1 MHLFML
7 SNQRDA
13 WKEARLC
20 GFNLLAG
27 THKEKTLK
35 EQTFLAVPCQKS
47 SGRILAACF
56 TVGLFLLHSDAIAA
70 QARSAV
76 SPTVPY
82 SVPVK
87 IPAPRKSPPEDPA
100 APYTPT
106 VVSLIRQLELHNPP
120 TAAELARA
128 SILLSTHGGTYDHPK
143 GSNPTCHNL
152 ANVDLKTITTPR
164 ITPLCFSDGLGINV
178 VSGPNVGETTGLPSM
193 LMLASS
199 FDRVLA
205 NAMGQVEGRE
215 GRELMVTGLLGPQA
229 DTDTFINWQRGHH
242 TPGEDPFLNG
252 AISSAQINGIQGQGL
267 MAQVKHFA
275 VYTGSSEKFTEVQ
288 DQALHEILLPPY
300 ESSLKDSGASSI
312 MCSYQQFR
320 DASQYLNREVDDLTE
335 PSPFPGGSMKTWRLN
350 ETHFACENPLLLTY
364 VLRDLWGS
372 KAFVASDYGAV
383 HSSSGFWQGDDRE
396 DPTAR
401 YFNGTNPEGMTDRAD
416 LGIDSSG
423 SVCANAAGAVASCS
437 EPGAS
442 HVAGVP
448 GPGCPVTGCGV
459 ANSVANG
466 TIPLAVFN
474 QALARVLYQEERFGF
489 LGCDNT
495 VAKCK
500 NPGGIGLDRS
510 GLAPLPE
517 GRRSGR
523 PQIGTKNGDAAI
535 SEKVAEEGGV
545 LLKNDNQTL
554 PITPEDLRKGI
565 AVSGAGAEYLI
576 ANPNN
581 EGAAGYADRNAVN
594 PLQQL
599 KALSGENSAFAYT
612 PAGSPT
618 GQPVPCGVLSSLP
631 SSSELPTAAPNAACD
646 DRSGLRRYSGM
657 AMDAMAS
664 DRIDKMIDYSSVSPE
679 GQLTGGKMYHWDG
692 WIYIPTVDSYIFR
705 IQYSAS
711 IPDSNVAFIL
721 DSSRK
726 TLVDATSFYQGQYY
740 GDMSVVVSPTNAGY
754 TEKGLRNRQCAVQ
767 QPKSSRSPE
776 PVVRCS
782 ESPAVGWHR
791 VALTL
796 DSTGLAKGS
805 KVSFRFA
812 FSRSE
817 GDIVDAAADAE
828 GKALALVFV
837 NDQGRHVVPSK
848 PDISSLDATQIRL
861 IEAVAAANPNT
872 VVVLNT
878 GTPIIVKEWFK
889 NPHAKSVLN
898 MWQAGQEGGTATA
911 RLLLGQANPSG
922 HVTITWPMD
931 HTDTIQGYDQAKGLY
946 DGDTAGTHPERLNG
960 SSEKP
965 AVESQGIYSGYRY
978 YDQLGIPVQFP
989 FGYGLSY
996 TTFQFSALKIDA
1008 KEDGTVLVAFDL
1020 KNTGNVAGAAVPQ
1033 VYVGP
1038 GPAVE
1043 GVQQSVRSLRG
1054 FERIDLE
1061 PGQTKHVEI
1070 VLDRRSFE
1078 YWSEPSQR
1086 WIKNYGPRMIFV
1098 GEADALPYLPLSASV
1113 TLVDANSSQR

>member
-1 MHLFML
+1 M
-7 SNQRDA
+7 
-13 WKEARLC
+13 
-20 GFNLLAG
+20 
-27 THKEKTLK
+27 
-35 EQTFLAVPCQKS
+35 
-47 SGRILAACF
+47 
-56 TVGLFLLHSDAIAA
+56 
-70 QARSAV
+70 
-76 SPTVPY
+76 
-82 SVPVK
+82 
-87 IPAPRKSPPEDPA
+87 
-100 APYTPT
+100 
-106 VVSLIRQLELHNPP
+106 
-120 TAAELARA
+120 
-128 SILLSTHGGTYDHPK
+128 
-143 GSNPTCHNL
+143 
-152 ANVDLKTITTPR
+152 
-164 ITPLCFSDGLGINV
+164 PLCFSDGLGINV
-178 VSGPNVGETTGLPSM
+178 VSGPNVGNTTGLPSM

-199 FDRVLA
+199 FDRDLA

-252 AISSAQINGIQGQGL
+252 ALSSAQIEGIQGQGL
-267 MAQVKHFA
+267 MSQVKHFA
-275 VYTGSSEKFTEVQ
+275 VYTGSEGNFTEVQ
-288 DQALHEILLPPY
+288 DQALHEIYLPPY
-300 ESSLKDSGASSI
+300 EMSLKDNGASSI
-312 MCSYQQFR
+312 MCSYQRFR
-320 DASQYLNREVDDLTE
+320 DASQYLNREVDDLTQ
-335 PSPFPGGSMKTWRLN
+335 PSPFPGDAMKTWPLN
-350 ETHFACENPLLLTY
+350 ETHFACENSLLLTY

-383 HSSSGFWQGDDRE
+383 HSSNGFWQGDDRE

-401 YFNGTNPEGMTDRAD
+401 YFGDVNPEGMTDRAD
-416 LGIDSSG
+416 LGIDSTS
-423 SVCANAAGAVASCS
+423 SVCANAAGAAASCS
-437 EPGAS
+437 APGAL
-442 HVAGVP
+442 HIAGVP
-448 GPGCPVTGCGV
+448 GPGCPISGC
-459 ANSVANG
+459 SVANAVASG

-495 VAKCK
+495 VGKCK

-510 GLAPLPE
+510 GLVPLPE
-517 GRRSGR
+517 GNRSGR

-535 SEKVAEEGGV
+535 SERVAEEGGV

-554 PITPEDLRKGI
+554 PITPEDLSRGI
-565 AVSGAGAEYLI
+565 AVSGGGAEYLI

-581 EGAAGYADRNAVN
+581 EGAAGYPDRNAVN

-599 KALSGENSAFAYT
+599 KALSGKNSAFTFT

-618 GQPVPCGVLSSLP
+618 GQPVPCSVLSSLP
-631 SSSELPTAAPNAACD
+631 SSSELPPASPKSVCGNQ
-646 DRSGLRRYSGM
+646 SGLQRYSGM
-657 AMDAMAS
+657 AADAMAT
-664 DRIDKMIDYSSVSPE
+664 DHIDKSIDYSSVSPE
-679 GQLTGGKMYHWDG
+679 GQLTGGKVYRWDG
-692 WIYIPTVDSYIFR
+692 WIYVPSVDSYTFR

-711 IPDSNVAFIL
+711 IPDSRVTFIL

-754 TEKGLRNRQCAVQ
+754 TEAGLRNRQCAVLQ
-767 QPKSSRSPE
+767 AKSAKSSE
-776 PVVRCS
+776 AVVHCS

-796 DSTGLAKGS
+796 NSTGLATSS

-812 FSRSE
+812 FSRAD
-817 GDIVDAAADAE
+817 GDIADAAAAAQ

-837 NDQGRHVVPSK
+837 NDQGRHVAPNN
-848 PDISSLDATQIRL
+848 PDVSSLDAAQIRL
-861 IEAVAAANPNT
+861 IERVAASNPNT

-889 NPHAKSVLN
+889 NPHVKSVLN

-931 HTDTIQGYDQAKGLY
+931 HTDTIQGYNQAKGLY

-960 SSEKP
+960 TSEKP

-996 TTFQFSALKIDA
+996 TTFQFSALKIA
-1008 KEDGTVLVAFDL
+1008 TKEDGTVSVAFDL
-1020 KNTGNVAGAAVPQ
+1020 KNTGNAAGAAVPQ

-1054 FERIDLE
+1054 FERVYLE
-1061 PGQTKHVEI
+1061 PGQIKHMNI
-1070 VLDRRSFE
+1070 VLDQRSFQ
-1078 YWSEPSQR
+1078 YWSESGQR
-1086 WIKNYGPRMIFV
+1086 WITNYGTRMIFV
-1098 GEADALPYLPLSASV
+1098 GDADAPIYLPLLASV
-1113 TLVDANSSQR
+1113 DIGVEGNPR